1 MQTQAGK
8 HQWKPSSYT
17 LLFKR
22 HLFSKDWFSIKLIIS
37 DNKCI
42 FWIYYSSK
50 NPKTKYI
57 TVSTN
62 IWRNMISMEACFRH
76 RLKNF
81 FFSQFWHYM
90 LQVGLFLTILS
101 LYLTIQIFFL
111 AIWTFPC
118 NSNFISHISEFTS
131 RNPVSFSFHLII
143 KNKKGN
149 DNFLS
154 HNSDLFSHITEFIS
168 HNFYFFFSELRET
181 KSNCEMKK
189 LQLPF

>member
-62 IWRNMISMEACFRH
+62 IWRNMLSMEACFRH
-76 RLKNF
+76 RIKNWKKVNATF
-81 FFSQFWHYM
+81 ISQFR
-90 LQVGLFLTILS
+90 L
-101 LYLTIQIFFL
+101 FFL
-111 AIWTFPC
+111 AILTLHVASWIF
-118 NSNFISHISEFTS
+118 
-131 RNPVSFSFHLII
+131 
-143 KNKKGN
+143 
-149 DNFLS
+149 S
-154 HNSDLFSHITEFIS
+154 HNSEFIS
-168 HNFYFFFSELRET
+168 HHSDFLSRNLDFSLQFWVYISQFWLFFFPLQFWYKLAILRKKPELW
-181 KSNCEMKK
+181 
-189 LQLPF
+189 